1 MQPDWQDDAAYEYTK
16 TLDLEGWAWEFL
28 RRNPEYKADWA
39 EFLKKKSELE
49 KVYGKI
55 TSWKTKGLEA
65 EPKAWHYD
73 PPKKLGESNAAWRMR
88 CITSDLDPVRSTI
101 MVGPAKKWGLR
112 QYYDPAKHA
121 VSESR
126 FLPSMQVRV
135 WSHVSDVEAP
145 IVSAGRGDFAYIE
158 IDLRKGI
165 NEQLSHAKSRVTA
178 LQKKLI
184 QADVLKVAR
193 DITKP
198 QIKKFSSYLRILD
211 AYASIPKP
219 PVKAIAKMLFPK
231 KANEPGAYDGNKAV
245 HEMHK
250 QARQWCDSGYRRLI

>member
-1 MQPDWQDDAAYEYTK
+1 MPPDWQDAAAYKYTEK
-16 TLDLEGWAWEFL
+16 LDLAGWAWEFL

-39 EFLKKKSELE
+39 EFLKKKAQLE
-49 KVYGKI
+49 KTYGKI
-55 TSWKTKGLEA
+55 TSWKTKALEA

-73 PPKKLGESNAAWRMR
+73 PPKKPGESDAVWSMR
-88 CITSDLDPVRSTI
+88 CIAEGVDLGRSSI
-101 MVGPAKKWGLR
+101 MIGPAKKWGLR
-112 QYYDPAKHA
+112 QFYDPDLT
-121 VSESR
+121 VGGELR
-126 FLPSMQVRV
+126 FLPGINVRI

-211 AYASIPKP
+211 AYASIPRP
-219 PVKAIAKMLFPK
+219 PVKAIAKMIFPK
-231 KANEPGAYDGNKAV
+231 KTNEPGAYDGNKAV